1 VIITDAAP
9 FADIPNSGSNNVSS
23 LNKPD
28 EVIKIY
34 EKAINSVSKILYNI
48 IGFRGNGYTAK
59 ASIFIV
65 FTYTE
70 FLYQKLLVS

>member
-1 VIITDAAP
+1 VIITDAVP

-34 EKAINSVSKILYNI
+34 EKAINSVSKIL
-48 IGFRGNGYTAK
+48 
-59 ASIFIV
+59 
-65 FTYTE
+65 
-70 FLYQKLLVS
+70 